1 MTLQKILPFAH
12 DLLAKALKNGGIAVD
27 ATMGN
32 GNHTLRLAELVGRR
46 GHVYAFDIQAQALTQ
61 TKERLQ
67 TAGLLER
74 TSLYLQG
81 HETVSS
87 VIPPAHHGHVQA
99 AIFNLGYLPGSDKS
113 IVTTPH
119 TTLAAIEQLL
129 HLLSPTGIIILVI
142 YHGHDGGKVE
152 RDMLLPFVAQ
162 LPQRDFH
169 VLQYQFLNQQ
179 NNAPFIIAI
188 ERK

>member
-32 GNHTLRLAELVGRR
+32 GNDTLRLAELVGRR

-99 AIFNLGYLPGSDKS
+99 ITDVAADLHR
-113 IVTTPH
+113 TPRQLFTH
-119 TTLAAIEQLL
+119 TLAPFGHVPSSQGRRVSAHGIGAIG
-129 HLLSPTGIIILVI
+129 TGRVRLCTLI
-142 YHGHDGGKVE
+142 
-152 RDMLLPFVAQ
+152 
-162 LPQRDFH
+162 
-169 VLQYQFLNQQ
+169 
-179 NNAPFIIAI
+179 
-188 ERK
+188 